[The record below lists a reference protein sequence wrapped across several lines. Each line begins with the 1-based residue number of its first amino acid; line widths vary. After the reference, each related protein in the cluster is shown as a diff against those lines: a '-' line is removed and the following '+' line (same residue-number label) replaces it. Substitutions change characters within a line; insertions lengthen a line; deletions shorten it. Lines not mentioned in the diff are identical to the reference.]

1 LVINLME
8 AVDTATWRERKLRS
22 MSDSD
27 CFGQRRASLMK
38 RLRTSLPVTDEV
50 AKETPDEYENFLS
63 PLPVHQMYSI
73 ERAVAA
79 VSCT

>member
-1 LVINLME
+1 ME
-8 AVDTATWRERKLRS
+8 TVDTATWRERKLRS

-38 RLRTSLPVTDEV
+38 RLRTSLPITDEV
-50 AKETPDEYENFLS
+50 ARETPEEYENFLS

-79 VSCT
+79 VKFT